1 MPIALALP
9 FLRFETPGY
18 LALLALLPLLIVMSF
33 RSLAGLGPTR
43 KWIAIVAR
51 CLVVAAMVLAL
62 AGAQAVRT
70 DDNIAV
76 VFVVDRSNSVPREQ
90 QAEAFKYI
98 TLAKDGL
105 RPDKDALSIIA
116 VDGVASVEQLFDNTV
131 ELSGLSAAIDPD
143 LSNLA
148 GGLRL
153 GAALFPENTARRIV
167 ILTDG
172 NENVGSVLTE
182 ADQLVA
188 TGIPVDVVPLRFRHD
203 NEVIFEQLI
212 APPTAELEETIN
224 LQMVVR
230 AQRPLRGKLS
240 IYNNDELIDSAD
252 VELDAGPNRLERK
265 VLIDD
270 RKDFRFRAEFVP
282 DDLNND
288 TIAANNEGRAATT
301 VASRGGVLIVT
312 PGLESGGDDPNASRE
327 YADARFLGQTLLRE
341 KIEGVEIMTA
351 GAAPL
356 DEIINRYSLVI
367 LSNVPAHRL
376 TDREQKALS
385 VYVRELGGGLV
396 MVGGDRSFG
405 AGGWLGSDVEQIM
418 PVSFDVKAQ
427 RVIPK
432 GALALVMHACE
443 IPQGNYW
450 GERVAVAA
458 VKTLS
463 SRDDVGIL
471 SWQWTGAQTGHWI
484 WPLGPV
490 GDKARVIRAIQKMN
504 MGDMPDLDAV
514 MRPGVEA
521 LMKSDARAK
530 HMIVI
535 SDFDPA
541 PPKPDLY
548 EKMKANNIT
557 CSTVGIGY
565 GGHWIDERLANE
577 IASKAGGKFYA
588 VQDYSKL
595 PQIFIKESQIVRRSL
610 IDEKEFT
617 PLKRPTFSSVLDGI
631 DTMPKLGGLVLTTG
645 KPLAQIPLI
654 RRTKDGDEPVL
665 ALWQVGLGK
674 SVAFTS
680 GMWAKWGTQW
690 SSWPEFST
698 LWGQIVR
705 WAARPG
711 ETAQYDIQTIVRGG
725 KARVRVTAR
734 DQSAGARTQVAM
746 NGVLVRPNQ
755 DVEALQLT
763 QIGPGQYISPEFDAR
778 DAGSYIVN
786 LTAES
791 AEGRQRAHTNLS
803 VAYSPEYRELRANEG
818 LLEELAD
825 RTGGRVLDKADPTS
839 AFERA
844 GLPLAERRQ
853 VIWEDLIRLMLL
865 LFLIDVAIRRIAINP
880 MELARKLRQ
889 RIAELGRPRSAGETS
904 AATLG
909 SLKSVRQPRPAAPS
923 ETGPAPSKSARYEAP
938 TTPGQVSEQLSQA
951 LGGASEADQPVV
963 AKPTRKAAPQS
974 ETDYTSRLLRAKRKA
989 RGDLE
994 EDGDK
999 S

>member
-1 MPIALALP
+1 MPIALAVP

-18 LALLALLPLLIVMSF
+18 LALLALLPLLIVFSV
-33 RSLAGLGPTR
+33 RSLAGLGPIR
-43 KWIAIVAR
+43 RWVAIVVR
-51 CLVVAAMVLAL
+51 CIVVTAMVLAL
-62 AGAQAVRT
+62 AGAQSVRT

-76 VFVVDRSNSVPREQ
+76 VFVLDRSNSVPRDQ
-90 QAEAFKYI
+90 QAAAFDFIRESKEA
-98 TLAKDGL
+98 L
-105 RPDKDALSIIA
+105 RPDKDALSIVA

-131 ELSGLSAAIDPD
+131 ELAGVSAPIDPD

-153 GAALFPENTARRIV
+153 GAALFPENTSRRIV
-167 ILTDG
+167 LLTDG

-182 ADQLVA
+182 ADQLAA
-188 TGIPVDVVPLRFRHD
+188 TGIPVDVVPLKFRHD

-230 AQRPLRGKLS
+230 AQRPVRGKLS
-240 IYNNDELIDSAD
+240 IYNNDNLIDSAE
-252 VELDAGPNRLERK
+252 VTLDAGPNRLERK

-270 RKDFRFRAEFVP
+270 RHDFRFRAEFVP
-282 DDLNND
+282 DDLKND
-288 TIAANNEGRAATT
+288 TIAANNEGRAATM
-301 VASRGGVLIVT
+301 VDSRGGVLIVT
-312 PGLESGGDDPNASRE
+312 SGLEGESSDPNNGRE

-341 KIEGVEIMTA
+341 KIEGVEVMTA

-356 DEIINRYSLVI
+356 DEVINRYSLVI

-376 TDREQKALS
+376 TEREQKALS
-385 VYVRELGGGLV
+385 VYVRELGGGLI
-396 MVGGDRSFG
+396 MVGGDKSYG
-405 AGGWLGSDVEQIM
+405 AGGWLGSEVEKIM
-418 PVSFDVKAQ
+418 PVSFDIKAQ
-427 RVIPK
+427 RIIPK

-458 VKTLS
+458 IKTLS

-471 SWQWTGAQTGHWI
+471 SWQWTGAQNGHWI

-490 GDKARVIRAIQKMN
+490 GDKSRVIRAVQKMQ

-521 LMKSDARAK
+521 LLKSDARAK

-535 SDFDPA
+535 SDFDPS
-541 PPKPDLY
+541 PPGADLLA
-548 EKMKANNIT
+548 KMKANNIS

-565 GGHWIDERLANE
+565 GGHWIDERLAGD
-577 IASKAGGKFYA
+577 IAQKTGGKFYA
-588 VQDYSKL
+588 VKDYSKL

-610 IDEKEFT
+610 IDEKDFT
-617 PLKRPTFSSVLDGI
+617 PVKRATFSQVLDGI
-631 DTMPKLGGLVLTTG
+631 DTMPNLRGLVLTTG
-645 KPLAQIPLI
+645 KPLAQVPLI
-654 RRTKDGDEPVL
+654 RHTKDGDDPVL

-680 GMWAKWGTQW
+680 GMWAKWGTHW
-690 SSWPEFST
+690 SSWSEFST

-711 ETAQYDIQTIVRGG
+711 ESAQYDIQTIVRGG

-734 DQSAGARTQVAM
+734 DQTAAARTQVAM

-755 DVEALQLT
+755 DVEQLQLT
-763 QIGPGQYISPEFDAR
+763 QVGPGQYVSPEFDAR
-778 DAGSYIVN
+778 DAGSYIFN
-786 LTAES
+786 LSAES
-791 AEGRQRAHTNLS
+791 REGVQRAHSTLS
-803 VAYSPEYRELRANEG
+803 VAYSPEYRELKANEG
-818 LLEELAD
+818 LLDELAD
-825 RTGGRVLDKADPTS
+825 RTGGRVLEKTDPKA
-839 AFERA
+839 AFARA

-865 LFLIDVAIRRIAINP
+865 LFLIDVAVRRIAINP
-880 MELARKLRQ
+880 LELVRKLRQ
-889 RIAELGRPRSAGETS
+889 RIAEVGRPRAAAEAS

-909 SLKSVRQPRPAAPS
+909 SLKTVRQQRPPT
-923 ETGPAPSKSARYEAP
+923 ETGDAPSKGARYDAP
-938 TTPGQVSEQLSQA
+938 QTPGQVSEQLSKA
-951 LGGASEADQPVV
+951 LGGATEQDQPVV

-989 RGDLE
+989 RDDLKD
-994 EDGDK
+994 DGDET
-999 S
+999 